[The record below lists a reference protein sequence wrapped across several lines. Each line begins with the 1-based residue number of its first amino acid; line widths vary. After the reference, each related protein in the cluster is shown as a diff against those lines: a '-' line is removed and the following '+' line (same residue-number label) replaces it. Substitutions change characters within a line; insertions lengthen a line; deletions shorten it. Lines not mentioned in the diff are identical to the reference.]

1 MTFGDRARP
10 LVMSGFPPPSTPPV
24 TAPAGWYRDPENA
37 AGSRYFDG
45 QQWAPAPSSTEAE
58 LSPRSEGQVTV
69 PLRAGVMAV
78 VVLLGSLLLSG
89 VGLLIATELGIP
101 TAIGLGLAMTIGYG
115 PSVVWAVV
123 SARRWGSADLLGAL
137 GVRAKWVDLGW
148 GPLIWLVAIGVQILL
163 GALILVTDLPTV
175 SNTDAISNF
184 DGRTAEMWVVIFAA
198 VVMAP
203 VVEELVFR
211 GLLLRS
217 LVRVMPAP
225 FAILIQAVVFGVLHL
240 NPEAGIA
247 NLGLVIILT
256 GVGAV
261 LGVAAHK
268 LGRIAPT
275 IIAHSIFNAVVMALV
290 LSGVTEGLV

>member
-1 MTFGDRARP
+1 MNFGARTGQP
-10 LVMSGFPPPSTPPV
+10 VTSAFPPPTTPPV
-24 TAPAGWYRDPENA
+24 TAPPGWYRDPENA
-37 AGSRYFDG
+37 AASRFFDG
-45 QQWAPAPSSTEAE
+45 QQWAPQSSSTQGEVPLAE
-58 LSPRSEGQVTV
+58 ESVTV
-69 PLRAGVMAV
+69 PLRVGVMAV
-78 VVLLGSLLLSG
+78 VVLLGSLLFSG
-89 VGLLIATELGIP
+89 LGLVIATELGVP
-101 TAIGLGLAMTIGYG
+101 TAGGLAIAMTLGYG
-115 PSVVWAVV
+115 PAVMWAVL
-123 SARRWGSADLLGAL
+123 SARRWGSGDVVGSLGL
-137 GVRAKWVDLGW
+137 RAKWVDLGW
-148 GPLIWLVAIGVQILL
+148 GPLIWLAAIGVQIAL
-163 GALILVTDLPTV
+163 GALILFADLPTV

-184 DGRTAEMWVVIFAA
+184 DGRAAEMWVVIFAA

-217 LVRVMPAP
+217 LVKVMRAP

-247 NLGLVIILT
+247 NLGLVVILT

-275 IIAHSIFNAVVMALV
+275 IIAHAIFNAVVMALV

>member
-1 MTFGDRARP
+1 
-10 LVMSGFPPPSTPPV
+10 
-24 TAPAGWYRDPENA
+24 
-37 AGSRYFDG
+37 
-45 QQWAPAPSSTEAE
+45 
-58 LSPRSEGQVTV
+58 
-69 PLRAGVMAV
+69 
-78 VVLLGSLLLSG
+78 
-89 VGLLIATELGIP
+89 
-101 TAIGLGLAMTIGYG
+101 
-115 PSVVWAVV
+115 
-123 SARRWGSADLLGAL
+123 
-137 GVRAKWVDLGW
+137 
-148 GPLIWLVAIGVQILL
+148 
-163 GALILVTDLPTV
+163 
-175 SNTDAISNF
+175 
-184 DGRTAEMWVVIFAA
+184 MWVVIFAA

-217 LVRVMPAP
+217 LVKVMRAP

-247 NLGLVIILT
+247 NLGLVVILT

-275 IIAHSIFNAVVMALV
+275 IIAHAIFNAVVMALV

>member
-1 MTFGDRARP
+1 
-10 LVMSGFPPPSTPPV
+10 MSAFPPPTTPPV
-24 TAPAGWYRDPENA
+24 TAPPGWYRDPQDP

-45 QQWAPAPSSTEAE
+45 QQWAPSTSSRHAAITASGEKSVE
-58 LSPRSEGQVTV
+58 I
-69 PLRAGVMAV
+69 PLRAGVLAV
-78 VVLLGSLLLSG
+78 VVLLGSLVMSG
-89 VGLLIATELGIP
+89 VGLLIADALGIP

-115 PSVVWAVV
+115 PAVLWAVV
-123 SARRWGSADLLGAL
+123 SARRWGSPDLLGAL
-137 GVRAKWVDLGW
+137 GLRAKWADLGW
-148 GPLIWLVAIGVQILL
+148 GPLIWLVAIGVQIGL
-163 GALILVTDLPTV
+163 GALILATDLPTV

-217 LVRVMPAP
+217 LVRVMPSP
-225 FAILIQAVVFGVLHL
+225 VAIFIQAVVFGVLHL

-268 LGRIAPT
+268 LGRLAPT
-275 IIAHSIFNAVVMALV
+275 IIAHSIFNAVVMAVV